1 LSNSPLEEV
10 ALAESVAL
18 LAAAERLRPG
28 KKRDELLW
36 QALESEAITEM
47 QRWLHSSRVTAARR
61 E

>member
-1 LSNSPLEEV
+1 M
-10 ALAESVAL
+10 